1 MNTETDPRQNNN
13 GLNNYSTKAAPTS
26 QIPGLSEDANNGP
39 EERSKG
45 RRTGINESDSA
56 YTKLAKQGGQ
66 RGLLW
71 HEETNLDTKPNAAS
85 SYKAPNWFSGSP
97 KAQEQASPTE
107 SFQNYMTSTAPFGS
121 DNKSTWERDFDDK
134 EKISPN
140 SQMESLSLASEKNE
154 EAAAGNF
161 KKAPAAPLSMDGA
174 KEMSQESKN
183 STPVN
188 MSKLLSFGYLEDKK
202 GPNSDSSTGS
212 KE

>member
-1 MNTETDPRQNNN
+1 MDTDTDHRQNNDDVNN
-13 GLNNYSTKAAPTS
+13 GDDCSTKAAPTS

-45 RRTGINESDSA
+45 RRTGVNESDSA

-71 HEETNLDTKPNAAS
+71 HEETNLDTKPNSA

-97 KAQEQASPTE
+97 KAKEEASPTE
-107 SFQNYMTSTAPFGS
+107 SFQNYMSTNAPFGS

-140 SQMESLSLASEKNE
+140 SQMENLSIASGKNE
-154 EAAAGNF
+154 EAAGNF
-161 KKAPAAPLSMDGA
+161 KKT
-174 KEMSQESKN
+174 SQN
-183 STPVN
+183 LTPVN
-188 MSKLLSFGYLEDKK
+188 MGTLLSFGYLEDKK
-202 GPNSDSSTGS
+202 GAPNTHSSNS
-212 KE
+212 NE

>member
-1 MNTETDPRQNNN
+1 MDTDTDHRQNNDDVNN
-13 GLNNYSTKAAPTS
+13 GDDCSTKAAPTS

-45 RRTGINESDSA
+45 RRTGVNESDSA

-71 HEETNLDTKPNAAS
+71 HEETNLDTKPNSAS

-97 KAQEQASPTE
+97 KAKEQASPTE
-107 SFQNYMTSTAPFGS
+107 SFQNYMSTNAPFGS

-140 SQMESLSLASEKNE
+140 SQMENLSLASGKNE
-154 EAAAGNF
+154 EAAGNF
-161 KKAPAAPLSMDGA
+161 KKTPAAPLPIDGA
-174 KEMSQESKN
+174 EEKSQN

-188 MSKLLSFGYLEDKK
+188 MGTLLSFGYLEDKK
-202 GPNSDSSTGS
+202 GAPNTHSSNS

>member
-1 MNTETDPRQNNN
+1 MLDNIEKTVDMNTDTDPRENDN
-13 GLNNYSTKAAPTS
+13 GLNNSTKAAPTS

-71 HEETNLDTKPNAAS
+71 HEETNLDSKPNSAS

-97 KAQEQASPTE
+97 KAQAQASPTD

-121 DNKSTWERDFDDK
+121 DNKSTWERDFDAK
-134 EKISPN
+134 EKVSPN
-140 SQMESLSLASEKNE
+140 NQMENLSLASEKNE

-161 KKAPAAPLSMDGA
+161 KKT
-174 KEMSQESKN
+174 SQQAKN

-202 GPNSDSSTGS
+202 GAPNSDSSNS
-212 KE
+212 KD

>member
-134 EKISPN
+134 EK
-140 SQMESLSLASEKNE
+140 
-154 EAAAGNF
+154 
-161 KKAPAAPLSMDGA
+161 
-174 KEMSQESKN
+174 
-183 STPVN
+183 VN
-188 MSKLLSFGYLEDKK
+188 GIITSVSCQQYNVLLLSYQIMYCEVSIQICMLSNYNHNYGIVALLVIR
-202 GPNSDSSTGS
+202 
-212 KE
+212 

>member
-1 MNTETDPRQNNN
+1 MDTDTDHRQNNDDVNN
-13 GLNNYSTKAAPTS
+13 GDDCSTKAAPTS

-45 RRTGINESDSA
+45 RRTGVNESDSA

-71 HEETNLDTKPNAAS
+71 HEETNLDTKPNSA

-97 KAQEQASPTE
+97 KAKEQASPTE
-107 SFQNYMTSTAPFGS
+107 SFQNYMSTNAPFGS

-140 SQMESLSLASEKNE
+140 SQMENLSIASGKNE
-154 EAAAGNF
+154 EAAGNF
-161 KKAPAAPLSMDGA
+161 KKT
-174 KEMSQESKN
+174 SQN

-188 MSKLLSFGYLEDKK
+188 MGTLLSFGYLEDKK
-202 GPNSDSSTGS
+202 GAPNTHSSNS
-212 KE
+212 NE